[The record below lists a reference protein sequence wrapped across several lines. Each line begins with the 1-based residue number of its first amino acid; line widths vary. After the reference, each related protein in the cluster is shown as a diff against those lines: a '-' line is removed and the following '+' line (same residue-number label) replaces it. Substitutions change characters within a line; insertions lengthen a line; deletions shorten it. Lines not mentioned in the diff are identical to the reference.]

1 MPTRAYLY
9 DATARDH
16 EVKLDKEVIASLH
29 DQQVLWID
37 ITAPET
43 GEIAH
48 LALLMHLRRD
58 TLVGLHDDNRRPR
71 FDNYSQYYQFNI
83 DTLEE
88 AGGKYASSKIH
99 FILATNIVATIHAQP
114 AAMLVNFDEQV
125 KGDSNLGLLDAPSF
139 LAAMLDWHITGF
151 FRIIE
156 DVEVR
161 IDRLDA
167 LAMQPRRKRNLLQDL
182 AVLRG
187 RVGTIRRVL
196 TPHREVYAAIARP
209 DFQPGVN
216 AESLSSFLLL
226 NDRLT
231 RVIDASENARE
242 LLVGSYDIFMT
253 QTAMR
258 TNEVV
263 KVLTLVSAVL
273 YPASLIVSIS
283 ALVLHAPVYSIGPI
297 GFWVMLGLIVAVSMG
312 TLTVA
317 RWRKW
322 L

>member
-16 EVKLDKEVIASLH
+16 EVKLDKEVITGLH

-43 GEIAH
+43 EELKQ
-48 LALLMHLRRD
+48 LASLIGLRRD
-58 TLVGLHDDNRRPR
+58 TVIGLQDDNRRPR
-71 FDNYSQYYQFNI
+71 MDNYTQYYQFNI

-88 AGGKYASSKIH
+88 AGGKYVSVKIH
-99 FILATNIVATIHAQP
+99 FVLATNIVVTIHLQP
-114 AAMLVNFDEQV
+114 VAMLVNFDEQV
-125 KGDSNLGLLDAPSF
+125 KGDSDLGLLDAPSF

-156 DVEVR
+156 DVEAR
-161 IDRLDA
+161 IDRLDS

-216 AESLSSFLLL
+216 IEALSPYLLL

-242 LLVGSYDIFMT
+242 LLVGSYDIFTT

-273 YPASLIVSIS
+273 YPASLIVSIG
-283 ALVLHAPVYSIGPI
+283 ALVLRAPVYSIGPI
-297 GFWVMLGLIVAVSMG
+297 GFWVMLGLIAFISMG